1 MSISPLD
8 SAEIF
13 PYVFIFVIFFAVIF
27 WAFKKTIFI
36 GNKGIN
42 AIASLSASALIIWWL
57 AERTDYLDFDFSSI
71 ELSVPMIVLSVF
83 SLFFLLI
90 LVKGVWTKKG
100 GFKSSGILFGLAG
113 LIIILG
119 VSPFVFSTYYLPDWL
134 VELHIPILIIGIVLL
149 FFYLATVKKKDLGRT
164 ITITNP

>member
-1 MSISPLD
+1 M
-8 SAEIF
+8 SAEIL
-13 PYVFIFVIFFAVIF
+13 PYVFIFIIFFAVIF

-36 GNKGIN
+36 ENKAIN
-42 AIASLSASALIIWWL
+42 AVASLSASALIIWWL
-57 AERTDYLDFDFSSI
+57 AEKTDYLNFDFSSI
-71 ELSVPMIVLSVF
+71 EISVPMIVLGVL
-83 SLFFLLI
+83 SLFFLFMLI
-90 LVKGVWTKKG
+90 KGVWTKKS

-149 FFYLATVKKKDLGRT
+149 FFYLATVKKKNLSRT
-164 ITITNP
+164 ITFTNP